1 MSPTIQRK
9 CSSDG
14 KVLWEVAY
22 AGSCRQHEQEWQ
34 AWVYYEMAR
43 AAYVLSKLSRQ

>member
-34 AWVYYEMAR
+34 AWVYFEMAR
-43 AAYVLSKLSRQ
+43 AAYALSKLSRQ